1 MCRRKTASQ
10 QLQKPE
16 QTPLS
21 RRTVMLGAAGVVV
34 VLLAVYHATLIP
46 TVIDQD
52 SGELVAAAHVLGIP
66 HPTGYPLWAL
76 LGRAFDC
83 LPVGGTSAYRVAL
96 LSAVSTAA
104 AGAIV
109 AALGA
114 GLAGAV
120 VPGVLAGLAF
130 GLWFPAWSQAVRAE
144 VYGLTALLVALS
156 LAALL
161 KWNRDRSPRSLAW
174 LSFACGFVSMH
185 HRTAMLAVAPALI
198 TAAVLT
204 LPRRARSYMAAGAL
218 FLAPFSLYAYLP
230 LRAATDPPVNWSDPV
245 TWGRFWDHVLA
256 TQYTGFAFSHSLA
269 QMVGQAEKLTPEM
282 LLASPWLA
290 GLLAVIG
297 LPLIARGV
305 GDWTR
310 KQPELGWSLAA
321 GAALLCFWVLQWG
334 ETSDLKVFFHPLGE
348 IAALWWAAGL
358 GCLARALSKRKTG
371 KTPVVALGLVV
382 CGVLLVGNWGRA
394 DQSDLWQ
401 HRDRWAA
408 MLSEL
413 EPDAIFISDNDVP
426 SFATMYL
433 QTVEEL
439 RPDVTLIRVVPLPT
453 DWYIG
458 TLPAELREAVRQS
471 WAQTELTLA
480 DANRYKWERTALF
493 AYLLAKRVGESRPVY
508 VLHGPLSVAL
518 PGPPYFVG
526 VSEDLVALR
535 PERPGPALGQS
546 SRTAAQ
552 FPGGIELADFE
563 LERME
568 AGTGERVEFRSRW
581 RVPSR
586 LPGPVQFALRLT
598 PLGLPREK
606 FEKSLLPKGR
616 FAQAFPLLSSQWDL
630 APLPEG
636 EEYEQAGTL
645 IVPTNCPPG
654 VCTLEVGIGPLYSP
668 ENVGWTTIGEIQVRG
683 LPAPTNKP

>member
-1 MCRRKTASQ
+1 MI
-10 QLQKPE
+10 
-16 QTPLS
+16 
-21 RRTVMLGAAGVVV
+21 GAAGVFV

-46 TVIDQD
+46 TVVDQD

-66 HPTGYPLWAL
+66 HPTGYPLWVL
-76 LGRAFDC
+76 LGRAFDF

-96 LSAVSTAA
+96 LSAVSTAV

-161 KWNRDRSPRSLAW
+161 RWNRDRSPRNLAW
-174 LSFACGFVSMH
+174 LSLACGFVSMH
-185 HRTAMLAVAPALI
+185 HRTAMLAVAPALV
-198 TAAVLT
+198 TAAALT

-256 TQYTGFAFSHSLA
+256 SQYAGYAFSHGLS
-269 QMVGQAEKLTPEM
+269 QMAAQAEMLTPEM
-282 LLASPWLA
+282 LLASPWLT

-297 LPLIARGV
+297 LPLIAWGV
-305 GDWTR
+305 GDWVR

-321 GAALLCFWVLQWG
+321 GSALLCFWVLQWG

-348 IAALWWAAGL
+348 IIALWWAAGL
-358 GCLARALSKRKTG
+358 GCLAGALSKRGTG
-371 KTPVVALGLVV
+371 QTPVVVLGVVV
-382 CGVLLVGNWGRA
+382 CGLLLVGNRSRA
-394 DQSDLWQ
+394 DQSNLWQ
-401 HRDRWAA
+401 HRDRWVA

-433 QTVEEL
+433 QTVECM
-439 RPDVTLIRVVPLPT
+439 RPDVTLVRVVPLPT

-458 TLPAELREAVRQS
+458 TLPEGVRDPVRQS

-480 DANRYKWERTALF
+480 DPNRYKWERAALF
-493 AYLLAKRVGESRPVY
+493 AYLLAKRLGESQPVY
-508 VLHGPLSVAL
+508 VLHGPLSMAL

-535 PERPGPALGQS
+535 PERPGPALRQS
-546 SRTAAQ
+546 SRAAAEL
-552 FPGGIELADFE
+552 PGGIELADFE
-563 LERME
+563 LERIE

-581 RVPSR
+581 RVPAR

-598 PLGLPREK
+598 PLGLSREK

-616 FAQAFPLLSSQWDL
+616 FTQAFPLLASQWDL

-636 EEYEQAGTL
+636 REFEQAGTL

-654 VCTLEVGIGPLYSP
+654 HCSVDVGVGQLYAP
-668 ENVGWTTIGEIQVRG
+668 ENIGWTPIAEIMVAPRPR
-683 LPAPTNKP
+683 PANGP